1 MTLMLRG
8 TGGGAMGV
16 RGDMSLG
23 LQVNQMMPVIKITF
37 QLTLLILAF
46 GLMMG
51 EIHGEEFVS
60 TIKKVTSN
68 NYYFSKFTMTISR
81 HKQHLE
87 VGEG

>member
-1 MTLMLRG
+1 
-8 TGGGAMGV
+8 MGV

-23 LQVNQMMPVIKITF
+23 LQVNQMMPVPVKITF

-46 GLMMG
+46 GLMM
-51 EIHGEEFVS
+51 EVIHGEEFVS

-68 NYYFSKFTMTISR
+68 NCYFSMFTMSIAR

-87 VGEG
+87 AGEG